1 VKYRGA
7 LERVVSEGTRLHN
20 AGTPID
26 NVFATLNL
34 GEYGYWTR
42 SYNNGFPAI
51 RRVYLELDGKLD
63 KEVPLPH
70 AN

>member
-1 VKYRGA
+1 VKSRGV
-7 LERVVSEGTRLHN
+7 ERVVSEGTRLHN

-34 GEYGYWTR
+34 GEYGYGHAA
-42 SYNNGFPAI
+42 NNGFPPFGA
-51 RRVYLELDGKLD
+51 VPELDGKLTRA
-63 KEVPLPH
+63 LAH